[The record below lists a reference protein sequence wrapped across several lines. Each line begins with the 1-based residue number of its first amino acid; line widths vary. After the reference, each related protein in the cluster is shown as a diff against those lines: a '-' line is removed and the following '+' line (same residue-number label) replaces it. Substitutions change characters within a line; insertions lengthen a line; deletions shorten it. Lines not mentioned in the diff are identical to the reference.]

1 MLEPTSTV
9 HEVVK
14 AIVTAIR
21 GVTDPGKVRVF
32 DGLPGQFPETRGLI
46 VIGIAPGD
54 TVPIVVEPTP
64 VGLGDR
70 SDEDITVRGWLSVQ
84 DPATNEFEG
93 LRGEA
98 VDLLNAIAESVRTDP
113 TLGGVCDFAAV
124 STRVAYYQSR
134 TTETAV
140 VDVTFEVHAKAYL

>member
-1 MLEPTSTV
+1 MLDSTSTV

-14 AIVTAIR
+14 ALVARVRDDVDYDT
-21 GVTDPGKVRVF
+21 VRVF
-32 DGLPGQFPETRGLI
+32 DGLPVVVPEIRGMV

-54 TVPIVVEPTP
+54 TVPIVVSPSP
-64 VGLGDR
+64 VGYGDR
-70 SDEDITVRGWLSVQ
+70 EDEDIIVRGWLSVQ
-84 DPATNEFEG
+84 DQGVDEFEQ

-98 VDLLNAIAESVRTDP
+98 VDLLNTIARVVRDDP
-113 TLGGVCDFAAV
+113 TLGDACDFAAV